1 MALTK
6 CRECGHDVSTEA
18 VKCPNCGAPVKKL
31 AETFIPAAQ
40 IPKPKKGPTG
50 TRLII
55 ISLAVIGVLLLLAK
69 LGSNPPD
76 NQTSS
81 QTGQENAGA
90 EKSKQVVSES
100 CDELSRM
107 FGPQSNLSD
116 LQKDE
121 LWKNYKGKA
130 FKWPLRVTEVSS
142 DAFGG
147 YTVQYKCGVNSPSF
161 IQDIQLK
168 YDESRKPFVI
178 QLRKGQV
185 YEIGGVLNS
194 QSTLLGMSGD
204 DLP

>member
-1 MALTK
+1 
-6 CRECGHDVSTEA
+6 
-18 VKCPNCGAPVKKL
+18 
-31 AETFIPAAQ
+31 
-40 IPKPKKGPTG
+40 
-50 TRLII
+50 
-55 ISLAVIGVLLLLAK
+55 
-69 LGSNPPD
+69 
-76 NQTSS
+76 
-81 QTGQENAGA
+81 
-90 EKSKQVVSES
+90 
-100 CDELSRM
+100 M